1 MNIGIII
8 LATITIVTII
18 FAIFLIL
25 WFNRQKGLWNK
36 MAIISTIIVVL
47 CLIAIWVL
55 AFVLKD
61 LNIIHIQTN

>member
-1 MNIGIII
+1 MNTGVII
-8 LATITIVTII
+8 LVVITIVTIV
-18 FAIFLIL
+18 FAVLLIK
-25 WFNRQKGLWNK
+25 WFNRQKGTWNK
-36 MAIISTIIVVL
+36 IAIISTIIIVL